1 MYRVSHL
8 AWPLLCIASAC
19 FAPLSAQQLPGFT
32 AASSTRETAL
42 ELRLQAVPDTAS
54 ARRHAHILA
63 GRPHV
68 AGTPAQKATADY
80 VLRQMKSWGLDTSRT
95 SFRVYLPYHDSTVVE
110 RITPTRARLDLT
122 EPPVPGDSTTM
133 LPMWPA
139 MNGNSGAGDVTA
151 ALVYVNYGLPTD
163 YIRLDS
169 LGISVKGKV
178 AIVRYGRSFRGIKA
192 REAESHGATALLI
205 YSDPFDDGFSRGEV
219 YPKGPYR
226 NAQGV
231 QRGSIFN
238 GNGDPTTPGWAST
251 FHARRRPEDSLAVP
265 QIPVVPIGYGNAE
278 LLMRGMGGA
287 AAPEGWQGGM
297 NFPYHIGDGTVQA
310 RVAVW
315 PERGNRAFKT
325 IYDTF
330 GMIRG
335 SEFPDEWVII
345 GGHRDGWG
353 PGAADNVSGVVSI
366 LEAARAWGT
375 AVKAGERPRRTLVFA
390 TWDAEE
396 WGLVGSTEWVELMPD
411 SLRARAV
418 AYINQ
423 DVAASGRSFGASGTA
438 SLHGLVRD
446 VTRIVR
452 QPGDTGSVYQSWARG
467 RGTAAPAEPA
477 LGDLGGGSD
486 FASFYNHLGIPAVEF
501 GFGGAGGV
509 YHSAYDTWSF
519 MERFGDIGYLSHAA
533 AGRISAVLLGRLG
546 NADILPFDQE
556 ALGSYLAALATRV
569 ERGSGSRALQGE
581 FLRLRM
587 AAMGLAQASHRFNV
601 GRDSVLASGT
611 KLSRLVSVNATI
623 RRLEQE
629 LTRFTGLVGRP
640 FMRNLVFAAD
650 RDNGYAN
657 IALPGISEALRD
669 HDQER
674 AKREIADLRRRIEAA
689 TVAMRI
695 ATVALVR

>member
-1 MYRVSHL
+1 MTGRALLVAL
-8 AWPLLCIASAC
+8 PLLA
-19 FAPLSAQQLPGFT
+19 LVTRLRAQQIQGFSPVR
-32 AASSTRETAL
+32 AAHESAL
-42 ELRLQAVPDTAS
+42 EIKLQAVPDTAS
-54 ARRHAHILA
+54 ARRHAHALA
-63 GRPHV
+63 GRPHI
-68 AGTPAQKATADY
+68 AGTPAQRATADY
-80 VLRQMKSWGLDTSRT
+80 VVRQMKSWGLDTARAT
-95 SFRVYLPYHDSTVVE
+95 FRVYLPYHDSTVVE
-110 RITPTRARLDLT
+110 RVAPTLTRLDLV

-133 LPMWPA
+133 LPSWPA

-163 YIRLDS
+163 YARLDS

-192 REAESHGATALLI
+192 REAESHGARALLI
-205 YSDPFDDGFSRGEV
+205 YSDPMEDGFTRGEV

-226 NAQGV
+226 NPQGV

-238 GNGDPTTPGWAST
+238 GSGDPTTPGWPST
-251 FHARRRPEDSLAVP
+251 TGARRLPPDSLAVSL
-265 QIPVVPIGYGNAE
+265 IPVVPIGYGNAE

-297 NFPYHIGDGTVQA
+297 NFPYHLGDGTVQA

-315 PERGNRAFKT
+315 PERGSRAFKS

-353 PGAADNVSGVVSI
+353 PGAADNVSGTVSI
-366 LEAARAWGT
+366 LEAARAWG
-375 AVKAGERPRRTLVFA
+375 AALKAGERPRRTLVFA

-396 WGLVGSTEWVELMPD
+396 WGLVGSTEWVESMAD
-411 SLRARAV
+411 SLGARAV

-438 SLHGLVRD
+438 SLQELLRD
-446 VTRIVR
+446 VTRTVG
-452 QPGDTGSVYQSWARG
+452 QPGDTGTVYQAWARG
-467 RGTAAPAEPA
+467 RSGAARAEPV

-501 GFGGAGGV
+501 GFAGAGGV
-509 YHSAYDTWSF
+509 YHSAYDTWGF
-519 MERFGDIGYLSHAA
+519 MERFGDVGYVSHAA
-533 AGRISAVLLGRLG
+533 AGRLSAVLLARLA
-546 NADILPFDQE
+546 NADILPIDHE
-556 ALGSYLAALATRV
+556 ALGNYLATLSVRV
-569 ERGSGSRALQGE
+569 ERTSGNVALQGD

-587 AAMGLAQASHRFNV
+587 AATGLAEAARRFNV
-601 GRDSVLASGT
+601 ARDSVLASGA
-611 KLSRLVSVNATI
+611 KSSRLVAVNATV
-623 RRLEQE
+623 RKLEQG
-629 LTRFTGLVGRP
+629 LTRASGLVGRP
-640 FMRNLVFAAD
+640 FLRNLVFAAD

-657 IALPGISEALRD
+657 IALPGISEALQDRD
-669 HDQER
+669 PAR
-674 AKREIADLRRRIEAA
+674 AKRELVELRHRIESA
-689 TVAMRI
+689 TVEMRI
-695 ATVALVR
+695 ATTALIR